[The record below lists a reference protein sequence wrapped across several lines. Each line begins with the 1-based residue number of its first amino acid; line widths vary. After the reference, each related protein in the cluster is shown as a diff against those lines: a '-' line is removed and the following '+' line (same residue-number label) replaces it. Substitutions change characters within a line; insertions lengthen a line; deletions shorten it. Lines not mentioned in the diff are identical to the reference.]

1 MIEEITKNQ
10 PDSIV
15 HAIKASFMFFDRFGM
30 PPIDPE
36 SVFVVSATNRG
47 GGCIVLE
54 TLHVDE
60 MTAVFEAPGSDA
72 KHVPELA
79 QARTELLEKRAEGA
93 TEGVILWVQDY
104 ENNYFIVPIG
114 RVAAQE
120 VNASGGDA

>member
-60 MTAVFEAPGSDA
+60 MTAVFRLLRRQDA
-72 KHVPELA
+72 RPAEINPAAA
-79 QARTELLEKRAEGA
+79 QYDSHATPSSVRAEYRRRGWKLPKL
-93 TEGVILWVQDY
+93 TRWE
-104 ENNYFIVPIG
+104 
-114 RVAAQE
+114 R
-120 VNASGGDA
+120 S